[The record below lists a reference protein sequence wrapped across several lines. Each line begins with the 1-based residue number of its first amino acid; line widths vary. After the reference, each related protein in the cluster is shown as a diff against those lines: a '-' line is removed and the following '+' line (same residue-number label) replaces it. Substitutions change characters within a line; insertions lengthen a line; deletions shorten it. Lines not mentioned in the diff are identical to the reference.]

1 MGRAAITKLNKRGA
15 LTLPEEIR
23 RDLSAGTQFVVQREG
38 RNILLF
44 PLLIEPVVPYDL
56 TARASS
62 FANELIAESYGDYV
76 VQVALTDADKVLPAT

>member
-1 MGRAAITKLNKRGA
+1 MGRAAITKLNKRGT

-44 PLLIEPVVPYDL
+44 PLLTAPVVPYDL
-56 TARASS
+56 TVQASS